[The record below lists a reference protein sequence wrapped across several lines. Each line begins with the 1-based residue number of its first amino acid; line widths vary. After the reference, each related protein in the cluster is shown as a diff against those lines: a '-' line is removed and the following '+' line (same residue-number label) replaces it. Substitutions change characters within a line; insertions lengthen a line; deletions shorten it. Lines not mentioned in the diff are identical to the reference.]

1 MGSVP
6 EGSYLIGAST
16 NGNDVF
22 MTTRGKLVPEDE
34 NENTDVYDIRADAVP
49 PPTPPRCTGSGCQG
63 VPSTPPVFAT
73 PPSVTYDG
81 VGNFE
86 TPAPAKVSVVRRAL
100 TRAGKLAKALKT
112 CERKVKRKRRACE
125 AQARRR
131 YGAAKSGKSSAVGR
145 LANVRQSSKGGK

>member
-1 MGSVP
+1 M
-6 EGSYLIGAST
+6 IGAST

-73 PPSVTYDG
+73 PPSVTYGG

-86 TPAPAKVSVVRRAL
+86 APAPEKASVRPKSL
-100 TRAGKLAKALKT
+100 TRADKLAKALKA
-112 CERKVKRKRRACE
+112 CRMKPKKKRRSCE
-125 AQARRR
+125 AQAKKR
-131 YGAAKSGKSSAVGR
+131 YGAAKRGKTPP
-145 LANVRQSSKGGK
+145 